1 MTPITK
7 HNKYYINN
15 KKSRTDLVKRRN
27 SPFNASRPIRV
38 PPERYSALF
47 WASHAATTANDIHRK
62 ASLLLQ
68 FI

>member
-1 MTPITK
+1 MTALSR

-15 KKSRTDLVKRRN
+15 KKSRTDLVKRLN
-27 SPFNASRPIRV
+27 SPFIASRPMIV

-47 WASHAATTANDIHRK
+47 WASHAATTANDIYRK